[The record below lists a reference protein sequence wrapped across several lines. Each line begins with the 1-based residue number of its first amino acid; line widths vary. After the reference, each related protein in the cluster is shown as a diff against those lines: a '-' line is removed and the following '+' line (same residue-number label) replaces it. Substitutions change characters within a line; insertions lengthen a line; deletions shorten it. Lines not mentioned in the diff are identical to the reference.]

1 MKGLIFFA
9 LFSANAFALDA
20 VVTVL
25 EAPLFK
31 YKSVDAPV
39 VMYKRKGDIISI
51 HPSVANERRFDGLAP
66 SKEKLK
72 AVRKKRRETPEYNED
87 ELFRGEKANSYTLQ
101 DEFIPLLDRQGK
113 EVYILSSHIYVY
125 FEDERELT
133 QEVSAYDPTEYRIQ
147 EPLPD
152 KYPIIQPSGYRGEVT
167 LGFTQPYSESYPY
180 RAKARTK
187 GYSNPVDFNITLLRA
202 HPKDKQDQ
210 LYWGGNFQ
218 VKYYENSFSFN
229 DGFSAQEKATKIG
242 LGPYIAYDAFK
253 GVKHRLNLFGVV
265 NFYLFNQLNISQ
277 STPTGNDTRNYRTFS
292 LSPKFG
298 LQYHR
303 KQVLKDLDFVIGTAV
318 EYDPPSRFAAQDGA
332 RLEALWQNTGTDI
345 FTTRSTLNLSGFL
358 GFQSAY

>member
-1 MKGLIFFA
+1 MRWLA
-9 LFSANAFALDA
+9 LLCLLPLSAEALDA

-31 YKSVDAPV
+31 HKSVDAPV
-39 VMYKRKGDIISI
+39 VMYKRKGDIIRI
-51 HPSVANERRFDGLAP
+51 HPSVANDSRFDHLAP
-66 SKEKLK
+66 SREKLK
-72 AVRKKRRETPEYNED
+72 AVRKRLRESPEYTED
-87 ELFRGEKANSYTLQ
+87 ELFRGEKANTYSLR

-125 FEDERELT
+125 FEDERELG
-133 QEVSAYDPTEYRIQ
+133 QEVSTYDPTEYRIQ
-147 EPLPD
+147 EPLPE
-152 KYPIIQPSGYRGEVT
+152 KYPLIQPSGYRGDVT
-167 LGFTQPYSESYPY
+167 LGFTQPYSEAYPY
-180 RAKARTK
+180 REKARTK

-202 HPKDKQDQ
+202 HPKDKQDR
-210 LYWGGNFQ
+210 LFWGGNFQ

-229 DGFSAQEKATKIG
+229 DGFRAQEKATKLG
-242 LGPYIAYDAFK
+242 LGPYLSYDAFK
-253 GVKHRLNLFGVV
+253 GVRHRLNLFGVV
-265 NFYLFNQLNISQ
+265 NFYLFNQLNVSQ
-277 STPTGNDTRNYRTFS
+277 STPSGSDTRNYRTFS

-303 KQVLKDLDFVIGTAV
+303 KQILKDVDFVIGTAV

-332 RLEALWQNTGTDI
+332 QLEALWQKPGTDI

>member
-1 MKGLIFFA
+1 MKRFILIFFIC
-9 LFSANAFALDA
+9 SNAFALDA

-51 HPSVANERRFDGLAP
+51 HPSVANETRFDVLAP

-87 ELFRGEKANSYTLQ
+87 ELFRGEKANSYSLQ

-167 LGFTQPYSESYPY
+167 LGFSQPYSESYPY
-180 RAKARTK
+180 SVKARTK

-218 VKYYENSFSFN
+218 VKYFENNFSFD
-229 DGFSAQEKATKIG
+229 DGFRSNEKTTKIG
-242 LGPYIAYDAFK
+242 LGPYLAYDAFK
-253 GVKHRLNLFGVV
+253 GVKNRLNLFAVV
-265 NFYLFNQLNISQ
+265 NFYVFNQINISQ
-277 STPTGNDTRNYRTFS
+277 STPQGSDTRNYRTFS
-292 LSPKFG
+292 LSPKIG

-303 KQVLKDLDFVIGTAV
+303 KQILKNVDFVVGTAV
-318 EYDPPSRFAAQDGA
+318 EYDPPSRYAAQEGA
-332 RLEALWQNTGTDI
+332 RLEALWRKPGTDI